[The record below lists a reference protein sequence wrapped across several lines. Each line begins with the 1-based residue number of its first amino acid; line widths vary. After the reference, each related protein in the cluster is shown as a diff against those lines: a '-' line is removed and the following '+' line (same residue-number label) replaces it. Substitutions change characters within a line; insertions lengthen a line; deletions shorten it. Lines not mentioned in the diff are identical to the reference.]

1 MQLTSDQRRGQRQA
15 PNAAWSSVVMNN
27 TTFVSEQFS
36 AERVPKSSHGL
47 MEAPLGSHFAVPLQ
61 VCLCKTQ
68 EMIHLEMSA
77 ALSVLSERLGKNS
90 LTKLLSLPVL
100 PLPRL
105 GVALRV

>member
-1 MQLTSDQRRGQRQA
+1 
-15 PNAAWSSVVMNN
+15 MNN

-68 EMIHLEMSA
+68 AMIHLEMSA
-77 ALSVLSERLGKNS
+77 ALSVPSERLGKNS
-90 LTKLLSLPVL
+90 LTKLLSLP
-100 PLPRL
+100 PYCPSP
-105 GVALRV
+105 G